1 MSVTDKLI
9 DAMKGMMELNSEVR
23 SLSRRVD
30 KLDDQAN
37 DFLQRIARL
46 ETFIEIAEKQQKR
59 LP

>member
-46 ETFIEIAEKQQKR
+46 ETFVEIAEKQKR
-59 LP
+59 LT

>member
-23 SLSRRVD
+23 NLSKRVD

-37 DFLQRIARL
+37 DFLQRITRL
-46 ETFIEIAEKQQKR
+46 ETFVEIAEKQKR
-59 LP
+59 LT